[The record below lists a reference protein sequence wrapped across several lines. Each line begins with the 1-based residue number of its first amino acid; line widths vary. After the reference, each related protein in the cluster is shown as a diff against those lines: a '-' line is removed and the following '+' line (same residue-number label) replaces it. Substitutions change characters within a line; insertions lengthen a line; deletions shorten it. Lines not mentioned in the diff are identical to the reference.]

1 MAVDPPLPRHHP
13 RPRRASDATETTVTT
28 TDRRARALEALAAEP
43 LDVLVIGGGIN
54 GAAATLAL
62 TAHGARVACVTRDD
76 VASGTSEQSSNLI
89 WGGFKYLEGY
99 EFSLV
104 AKLCASRNRLVRAF
118 PSRLV
123 ETRFLAT
130 LDISAPHRPWFAALG
145 AHAYW
150 LLGRCFT
157 QRPRLRRPSWIAA
170 DEPVVDTSAARG
182 GIEYSDYVIVDND
195 ARFVANFFFDAVASG
210 ATVVNY
216 AEIGAAR
223 RDGDVWIC
231 DVTDRVTGQR
241 ITVTARVLV
250 NAGGPAAESVATML
264 GTATDHRLVLSKGIH
279 LIVPQLTRSRRVLA
293 FFDDSKRLF
302 YVIPMGHRSV
312 VGTTD
317 SRTDDPTEGVTDDER
332 RELLDQ
338 INRRLAPTARLDP
351 EDVIAERVGVR
362 PLVVDR
368 GALVDGIE
376 WTALSRRHA
385 VEVDPTRLVIT
396 IMGGKL
402 TDCTNVGREIVAAA
416 RELGVSVQRPR
427 ATGWFGEP
435 HAGTRDEFLGAARAA
450 GFAWRPR
457 FEPEATHAEVL
468 WRRYG
473 SRASAVLAL
482 AGDASLTRSMMD
494 VADFC
499 EAEILHMH
507 DSEMIVKIEDF
518 LRRRTSL
525 LQLYRAKD
533 LAADPGVGRA
543 ATILL
548 GGEAGLEELRTIAA
562 QSPA

>member
-1 MAVDPPLPRHHP
+1 M
-13 RPRRASDATETTVTT
+13 TT
-28 TDRRARALEALAAEP
+28 TERRARALEALAAEP

-62 TAHGARVACVTRDD
+62 TAHGARVGCVTRDD
-76 VASGTSEQSSNLI
+76 VASGTSEQSSNLV
-89 WGGFKYLEGY
+89 WGGFKYLESY
-99 EFSLV
+99 EIPLV
-104 AKLCASRNRLVRAF
+104 ARLCASRNRLVRAF
-118 PSRLV
+118 PSALV

-130 LDISAPHRPWFAALG
+130 LDKSAPHRPWFAALG
-145 AHAYW
+145 ALAYW

-157 QRPRLRRPSWIAA
+157 KRPRLRRPSWIAA
-170 DEPVVDTSAARG
+170 NEPVVDTSDARG

-195 ARFVANFFFDAVASG
+195 ARFVAQFCFDAIASG
-210 ATVVNY
+210 AAVVNY
-216 AEIGAAR
+216 AELVAAR

-231 DVTDRVTGQR
+231 DVADRVTGR
-241 ITVTARVLV
+241 HVTVTARAIV
-250 NAGGPAAESVATML
+250 NASGPAAESVAAML

-279 LIVPQLTRSRRVLA
+279 LVVPELTRSRRVLA
-293 FFDDSKRLF
+293 FFDDSQRLF

-317 SRTDDPTEGVTDDER
+317 SRTDDPNEGVTDDER
-332 RELLDQ
+332 CDLLDQ
-338 INRRLAPTARLDP
+338 INRRLMPTSRLGP

-368 GALVDGIE
+368 GDVVDGVE

-385 VEVDPTRLVIT
+385 VDVDATRLVIT
-396 IMGGKL
+396 ILGGKL
-402 TDCTNVGREIVAAA
+402 TDCTNVGREVVAEA
-416 RELGVSVQRPR
+416 RELGLSVQRPR
-427 ATGWFGEP
+427 SSGWFGEP
-435 HAGTRDEFLGAARAA
+435 DAAARDEFLRAARAA
-450 GFAWRPR
+450 GFVWRPR

-473 SRASAVLAL
+473 SRAAAVLAL

-499 EAEILHMH
+499 EAEIMHMRE
-507 DSEMIVKIEDF
+507 SEMIVKLEDF
-518 LRRRTSL
+518 LRRRTPL
-525 LQLYRAKD
+525 LQLYSAKE

-548 GGEAGLEELRTIAA
+548 GEAGLDELAAIAA
-562 QSPA
+562 RSPA